1 MASRRRLFT
10 DSKKLEMISEKQSF
24 QQKNYIQKSLLYR
37 LSQFVG
43 FLLGARFFV
52 AALLTFALYVS
63 TFFLFNQEESFRK
76 FVFDFKVHGIIFCT
90 VLSILAGGIINQFYD
105 LEKDHLVKP
114 FRTRIQRFI
123 KQKYFLYF
131 YLILTVISLG
141 VASFISY
148 RVLIFFIV
156 YQFFM
161 WFYSHKLSRIL
172 VINNLTFVSLT
183 LYPFFGMMVYY
194 ETFSIKI
201 FLMAIFL
208 FLVLLC
214 VDIVKD
220 MLTKSVDKTFGYT
233 TIPNFF
239 DVKKTNII
247 VISLLIITM
256 VVSMKIV
263 TRTDISGS
271 MYYYFVAGIF
281 VMILCV
287 YFLINSSKNSK
298 VLTLNILRLWIF
310 IGIIAMLISGIQGN
324 L

>member
-1 MASRRRLFT
+1 MS
-10 DSKKLEMISEKQSF
+10 SEKESF
-24 QQKNYIQKSLLYR
+24 QQKNYIRKSLFYR

-52 AALLTFALYVS
+52 AVLLTFALYVS

-105 LEKDHLVKP
+105 FEKDHIVKP
-114 FRTRIQRFI
+114 FRTRIQSFI
-123 KQKYFLYF
+123 QQKYFLYV
-131 YLILTVISLG
+131 YLALTVISLG

-148 RVLIFFIV
+148 RVLIFFVV

-172 VINNLTFVSLT
+172 ILNNLTFVSLT

-194 ETFSIKI
+194 QTFSKKV

-208 FLVLLC
+208 FLILLC
-214 VDIVKD
+214 IDIVKD
-220 MLTKSVDKTFGYT
+220 TLTKSVDKAFGYT
-233 TIPNFF
+233 TIPNYF
-239 DVKKTNII
+239 KSKNTKII
-247 VISLLIITM
+247 LISLLIVTM
-256 VVSMKIV
+256 AVSMKLILK
-263 TRTDISGS
+263 TGISGFMS
-271 MYYYFVAGIF
+271 YYFTGGLF
-281 VMILCV
+281 VMVICV
-287 YFLINSSKNSK
+287 YLLLNSSRRTKF
-298 VLTLNILRLWIF
+298 LTLNVLRFWVF
-310 IGIIAMLISGIQGN
+310 IGILAMLLNGIEGK

>member
-1 MASRRRLFT
+1 MS
-10 DSKKLEMISEKQSF
+10 SEKESF
-24 QQKNYIQKSLLYR
+24 QQKNYIQKSLFYR

-52 AALLTFALYVS
+52 AILLTFALYVS

-105 LEKDHLVKP
+105 IEKDYIVKP
-114 FRTRIQRFI
+114 FRTRIQSFI
-123 KQKYFLYF
+123 QQKYFLYV
-131 YLILTVISLG
+131 YLALTVISLG

-148 RVLIFFIV
+148 RVLIFFVV

-172 VINNLTFVSLT
+172 ILNNLTFVSLT

-194 ETFSIKI
+194 QTFSKKV

-208 FLVLLC
+208 FLILLC
-214 VDIVKD
+214 IDIVKD
-220 MLTKSVDKTFGYT
+220 TLTKSVDKAFGYT
-233 TIPNFF
+233 TIPNYF
-239 DVKKTNII
+239 KSKNTKTIL
-247 VISLLIITM
+247 ISLLIVTM
-256 VVSMKIV
+256 AVSMKLILK
-263 TRTDISGS
+263 TGISGFMS
-271 MYYYFVAGIF
+271 YYFTGGLF
-281 VMILCV
+281 VMVICV
-287 YFLINSSKNSK
+287 YLLLNSLRKTK
-298 VLTLNILRLWIF
+298 FLTLNILRFWVF
-310 IGIIAMLISGIQGN
+310 IGILAMLLNGIEGK

>member
-1 MASRRRLFT
+1 MG
-10 DSKKLEMISEKQSF
+10 SEKESF
-24 QQKNYIQKSLLYR
+24 QHKNYIQKSLFYR
-37 LSQFVG
+37 FSQFVG

-105 LEKDHLVKP
+105 FEKDHIVKP
-114 FRTRIQRFI
+114 FRTRVQSFI
-123 KQKYFLYF
+123 KQKYFLYA
-131 YLILTVISLG
+131 YLVLTVISLG

-172 VINNLTFVSLT
+172 ILNNLTFVSLT

-194 ETFSIKI
+194 QTFSRKI

-208 FLVLLC
+208 FLILLC
-214 VDIVKD
+214 IDIVKD
-220 MLTKSVDKTFGYT
+220 TLTKSVDKSFGYT
-233 TIPNFF
+233 TIPNYF
-239 DVKKTNII
+239 KSKNTKII
-247 VISLLIITM
+247 LISLLMLTM
-256 VVSMKIV
+256 AVSMKLIMK
-263 TRTDISGS
+263 TGISGFMS
-271 MYYYFVAGIF
+271 YYFIGGLF
-281 VMILCV
+281 MMIICIYL
-287 YFLINSSKNSK
+287 LLNSSRRTKFF
-298 VLTLNILRLWIF
+298 TLNILRFWVF
-310 IGIIAMLISGIQGN
+310 IGIIAMLLNGIEGK

>member
-1 MASRRRLFT
+1 MG
-10 DSKKLEMISEKQSF
+10 SEKESF
-24 QQKNYIQKSLLYR
+24 QQKNYIRKSLFYR

-105 LEKDHLVKP
+105 FEKDHIVKP

-123 KQKYFLYF
+123 QQKYFLYV
-131 YLILTVISLG
+131 YLFLTVISLG

-172 VINNLTFVSLT
+172 ILNNFTFVSLT

-194 ETFSIKI
+194 QTFSMKV

-208 FLVLLC
+208 FLILLC
-214 VDIVKD
+214 IDIVKD
-220 MLTKSVDKTFGYT
+220 TLTKSVDKAFGYI
-233 TIPNFF
+233 TIPNYF
-239 DVKKTNII
+239 KSKNTKII
-247 VISLLIITM
+247 LVALLIVTM
-256 VVSMKIV
+256 AVSMKLI
-263 TRTDISGS
+263 TRTGISGFMS
-271 MYYYFVAGIF
+271 YYFTGGLF
-281 VMILCV
+281 VMIICIYL
-287 YFLINSSKNSK
+287 LLNSSRRNKF
-298 VLTLNILRLWIF
+298 LTLNILRFWVF
-310 IGIIAMLISGIQGN
+310 IGILAMLLNGIEGK